1 VRDLEVPTSLITD
14 FSKLLG
20 LKINREKCTILVME
34 AETQFKSHPFTEKA
48 SERYLGVQL
57 NAEGNFTLLPTTMDE
72 IKAQMKHW
80 KRFHLLLLEQIS
92 ILRSYI
98 RPKLTYLL
106 SSQHQPNGEIVK
118 SCKSI

>member
-1 VRDLEVPTSLITD
+1 MHHPCYRGRNPVQISP
-14 FSKLLG
+14 
-20 LKINREKCTILVME
+20 
-34 AETQFKSHPFTEKA
+34 PFTKKA

-57 NAEGNFTLLPTTMDE
+57 DVEGNFMLLLTMDE

-80 KRFHLLLLEQIS
+80 KRFHFLLLEQIS